1 MQSWIS
7 VCDGSKGGG
16 REASSRSRQHYKQ
29 VPEGVAPTQ
38 LSTPITMAWLCPG
51 HPCLT
56 ASLYFSHGSFLSHTG
71 RSRAVLLSMEEASF
85 SYPCHTYSHTERERE
100 RVHSF
105 LPTCSLFSSLFSF
118 SPFFLVFAH
127 CSPSANPQK
136 PNSATKNPLLSFKCP
151 LLLNNS
157 FLLLSHKHI
166 PHSSLF
172 CSSFVHLQLC
182 CPLSYS
188 KNR

>member
-7 VCDGSKGGG
+7 VYEGSKGGG
-16 REASSRSRQHYKQ
+16 REASLRSHQHYTQ

-56 ASLYFSHGSFLSHTG
+56 ALFHFSHGSFLSHTG
-71 RSRAVLLSMEEASF
+71 RSRAILLSHVT
-85 SYPCHTYSHTERERE
+85 HTLTQKGKEFI
-100 RVHSF
+100 HSF
-105 LPTCSLFSSLFSF
+105 LFVHFFPHSF
-118 SPFFLVFAH
+118 HFHFLLVFVH

-157 FLLLSHKHI
+157 FLLPSHKHI
-166 PHSSLF
+166 PHF
-172 CSSFVHLQLC
+172 PFFYSSFVHLQLC

-188 KNR
+188 RNR

>member
-7 VCDGSKGGG
+7 VCEGSKGGG
-16 REASSRSRQHYKQ
+16 REASSRSRQHYTQ

-85 SYPCHTYSHTERERE
+85 SYPCHTYSHTESERE

-136 PNSATKNPLLSFKCP
+136 PNSATKNPLLQMPVAIEQLFSP
-151 LLLNNS
+151 A
-157 FLLLSHKHI
+157 LSQT
-166 PHSSLF
+166 HSSLPLF